1 MKMKEKVT
9 HKVAV
14 HEVVLD
20 GEGNMSLKYISNSCV
35 AVNVDKG
42 DTITMMDLFTRQ
54 GYAVVVFPPEPE
66 LVDEEED
73 NEDEF

>member
-1 MKMKEKVT
+1 MKEKIV
-9 HKVAV
+9 HRVAV

-20 GEGNMSLKYISNSCV
+20 DDGNMGLKYTMSPNV

-54 GYAVVVFPPEPE
+54 GYAVVVFPPEPD
-66 LVDEEED
+66 LVEEEED
-73 NEDEF
+73 NDDDF

>member
-1 MKMKEKVT
+1 MKEKVM
-9 HKVAV
+9 HRVAV
-14 HEVVLD
+14 HDVVND
-20 GEGNMSLKYISNSCV
+20 DDGNMVLKYTMSPNV

-66 LVDEEED
+66 LVTAEEEKEYD
-73 NEDEF
+73 DDF